1 MGRAAAGVGR
11 ERVLDASLELFAEHG
26 VAGTSLQMIADRLG
40 ITKAAIYHHFPV
52 KDQIVVE
59 VLSEGLAQL
68 DDAVAE
74 SSAATTPDERAWLI
88 VKGLADIMVDHRQ
101 RYSIMMNDPTVGP
114 ILAADPHTA
123 ATFVQMETALLGPEP
138 TAGRRLAVAYFLAA
152 CNAPAQPA
160 LREEGSISAEAIH
173 SSILELGAHLLGID
187 PALVAKA
194 DQRDRRAG

>member
-1 MGRAAAGVGR
+1 MLEAA
-11 ERVLDASLELFAEHG
+11 LELFAEHG
-26 VAGTSLQMIADRLG
+26 VAGTSLQMIAGRLG

-68 DDAVAE
+68 DDAVAA
-74 SSAATTPDERAWLI
+74 SSAAATPDERAWLI
-88 VKGLADIMVDHRQ
+88 VMGLADIMVDHRQ

-123 ATFVQMETALLGPEP
+123 ATFVQMESALLGPDP

-160 LREEGSISAEAIH
+160 LREEASIGADVIH
-173 SSILELGAHLLGID
+173 SSILSLGAHLLGID
-187 PALVAKA
+187 PRIARQPGAE
-194 DQRDRRAG
+194 